1 MDKNGANVT
10 ECLAQMERKLHCIPL
25 LIHYPIGEGRGFRG
39 FVDLVS
45 FSLKEWDI
53 KKNPFGKVFQSRSE
67 VALHIKLKF
76 NV

>member
-53 KKNPFGKVFQSRSE
+53 KKK
-67 VALHIKLKF
+67 K
-76 NV
+76 

>member
-39 FVDLVS
+39 VVDLVS
-45 FSLKEWDI
+45 FTLKEWDI